1 MEVQGFSTR
10 FMVNM
15 EENWNTIL
23 GEFGGLGTS
32 CIKVDDAGWE
42 NLVPDFDAKLERKQR
57 K

>member
-1 MEVQGFSTR
+1 
-10 FMVNM
+10 M